1 MIEKI
6 LKDFQSFKNSPIT
19 YILFLFFSLSIY
31 VLYVDRSEKAKSLKE
46 CVENERRLSRK
57 FEDLFFKKE
66 KIETNDSLIKKL

>member
-19 YILFLFFSLSIY
+19 YILFLVFSLSIY

-66 KIETNDSLIKKL
+66 KISENDSLIQKL